1 MSTKSD
7 VKRKKSMAV
16 KELDFDK
23 VEFVH
28 DMKQIDIVMDYLYR
42 TKDVDFDMGMALVYK
57 RGINFYVLG
66 DNRRPVSYHKVNKLT
81 LWLHY
86 AYGINKHA
94 IKKALELPMI
104 VPKSMFNIAKIIF
117 R

>member
-1 MSTKSD
+1 
-7 VKRKKSMAV
+7 MAT
-16 KELDFDK
+16 KELNFDK
-23 VEFVH
+23 LEFVH
-28 DMKQIDIVMDYLYR
+28 DLRQIDIVMGYLYR

-66 DNRRPVSYHKVNKLT
+66 DNRRPCSYHKVNKLT

-86 AYGINKHA
+86 AYGINKDA
-94 IKKALELPMI
+94 IKKVLELP
-104 VPKSMFNIAKIIF
+104 VATPKFMFNIAKIIF